1 MFNYPWYTC
10 PLHNR
15 LEDKLRQVGLLFFP
29 SLLPS
34 KVQMALLDKL
44 MHRDLSNPEHLTNL
58 HLFHEVIYPAGSS
71 AIVNI
76 AHTSF
81 FAMDPATSFEP
92 KDSAIHKT
100 MTVSQM
106 LKRKLRWMTLGG
118 QYDWTA
124 KVYPKEQPP
133 PFPSDVAGL
142 LRACFPEVDAQAAI
156 VNLYTPGDTLSVHRD
171 VSEECDR
178 GLISVSIGCDA
189 LFIVANEDA
198 SVIETIRL
206 RSGDGVLMSGL
217 SRYLWHAVPKVLPD
231 TCPAQIA
238 DWPATSNESAFTS
251 WKGWMQT
258 KRINLNVRQM
268 KEVP

>member
-1 MFNYPWYTC
+1 
-10 PLHNR
+10 

-29 SLLPS
+29 SLLPPE
-34 KVQMALLDKL
+34 VQMALLDKL
-44 MHRDLSNPEHLTNL
+44 LHRDLSNPEHLTNV
-58 HLFHEVIYPAGSS
+58 HLFHDVIYPETEPGPC
-71 AIVNI
+71 VTENI
-76 AHTSF
+76 ADTSF
-81 FAMDPATSFEP
+81 FAMDPSTTFDP
-92 KDSAIHKT
+92 KDCAIHKK
-100 MTVSQM
+100 MTVAQV

-124 KVYPKEQPP
+124 KSYPDEQPP

-142 LRACFPEVDAQAAI
+142 LRACFPDVDAQAAI

-189 LFIVANEDA
+189 LFVVANEDA
-198 SVIETIRL
+198 SIIETIRL
-206 RSGDGVLMSGL
+206 RSGDTVLMSGP
-217 SRYLWHAVPKVLPD
+217 SRYLWHAVPKVLPH

-238 DWPATSNESAFTS
+238 DWPATSNQSAFAS

-268 KEVP
+268 KEAP